1 MRSLVGCSPNAGPQ
15 PRLEADA
22 RHERRLEGVGFRVEP
37 VVTQPAPPP
46 DPDVRH
52 ERIRFLG
59 SQSCGTTLAH
69 HCAALHGQIRWCG
82 RSWVW
87 AGHRSATA
95 SRTSPTQL
103 PSYYH
108 VGSASTAMLFPHDDA
123 PPPTGGSSP
132 GYHSTGNA
140 PVTSGITSG
149 TGILRARGDWC
160 GTIATATS
168 WCGGDASRLSGV

>member
-1 MRSLVGCSPNAGPQ
+1 MTTVADVSPLHFYGTGTERSASGAAAVRRRFPGRASGYPTGP
-15 PRLEADA
+15 P
-22 RHERRLEGVGFRVEP
+22 
-37 VVTQPAPPP
+37 T
-46 DPDVRH
+46 DPDVRN

-87 AGHRSATA
+87 AGQRSATA
-95 SRTSPTQL
+95 SRTSPTRL

-123 PPPTGGSSP
+123 PPP
-132 GYHSTGNA
+132 
-140 PVTSGITSG
+140 
-149 TGILRARGDWC
+149 
-160 GTIATATS
+160 
-168 WCGGDASRLSGV
+168 